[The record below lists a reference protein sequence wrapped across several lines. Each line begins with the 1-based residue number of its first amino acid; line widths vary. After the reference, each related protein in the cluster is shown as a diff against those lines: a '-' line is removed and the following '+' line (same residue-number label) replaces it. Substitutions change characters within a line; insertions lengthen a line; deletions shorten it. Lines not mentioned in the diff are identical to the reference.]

1 MNIDRLFSAFALSG
15 SGLSAQRK
23 KMNAIASNIANAE
36 TTRTAD
42 GGPYRRKVVSFAAA
56 AEHPFAAELAS
67 SIGLACT
74 EAGHLPADTLPS
86 GSPPGGGPA
95 VEASEGEDPSAFVMV
110 HDPGHPD
117 ADADGYVRMP
127 NVNIVTEMVDM
138 MSASRA
144 YEANVVAVTAAKNMA
159 KDSLEI

>member
-1 MNIDRLFSAFALSG
+1 MRLDRLFSGFTLSG

-23 KMNAIASNIANAE
+23 RMNAIASNIANAE
-36 TTRTAD
+36 TTRTAE
-42 GGPYRRKVVSFAAA
+42 GGPYRRKVVTLTANEAQGF
-56 AEHPFAAELAS
+56 AS
-67 SIGLACT
+67 SLDSAFGLVRT
-74 EAGHLPADTLPS
+74 EGAHL
-86 GSPPGGGPA
+86 SPGTFGLPGGETAAPA
-95 VEASEGEDPSAFVMV
+95 VTAREEEDPAEFITV

-117 ADADGYVRMP
+117 ADADGYVKMP

-144 YEANVVAVTAAKNMA
+144 YEANVVAITAAKNMA